1 MWSDQSSGKRGI
13 VLRRQMAADPMINR
27 VIQRNPLH
35 KFIGRGTGPAMWSDQ
50 SSGKRGVVL
59 QRQAA
64 ADPMINRV
72 MNHKVTA
79 ALEMQ
84 PQEAGYP
91 QEM

>member
-1 MWSDQSSGKRGI
+1 MTDPLHKFIGRGTDPAMWSDQSSGKRGI
-13 VLRRQMAADPMINR
+13 VLRRQ
-27 VIQRNPLH
+27 V
-35 KFIGRGTGPAMWSDQ
+35 
-50 SSGKRGVVL
+50 
-59 QRQAA
+59 A

-84 PQEAGYP
+84 PQEASYP